1 MGVFIVK
8 YHHILVLNFDF
19 FNRGKV
25 GFGKE
30 IPVQL
35 GLKYLIQTKGVVY
48 EKTHF
53 IILVRR

>member
-1 MGVFIVK
+1 MFIVK

>member
-1 MGVFIVK
+1 M
-8 YHHILVLNFDF
+8 LNFEF
-19 FNRGKV
+19 INRGKL
-25 GFGKE
+25 GFEKE